1 MLVSLNWLKEY
12 VNVDQDVKTF
22 GDILTMT
29 GTKVETIQPVNPNV
43 QGILTGKI
51 TRIAKHPNA
60 DKLQICDVDFGD
72 QTLPIITSAKNVF
85 VGAVV
90 PVAVAGSVI
99 ADGSKMKPTSFRGIE
114 SPGMMCS
121 VEEMGLDTGLFSQEI
136 MNGIYILPED
146 TKLGQEIR
154 DLFWVNDQII
164 DVELTAN
171 RSDCQ
176 SIYGIAREAAA
187 ALDEPIEPITLY
199 QEAQEI
205 QDVLPIEN
213 FLKVSVESDLCPRY
227 TARMFKVNKIEPS
240 PIWMQRKLLNSGVRP
255 INNIVDV
262 TNYVMLEVGQPLHA
276 FDYQS
281 IGSQEIIVKQ
291 CDDQSV
297 TTLDGQERAIDAEM
311 LMITNGRKPIA
322 VAGIM
327 GGLNSEITDQT
338 EYVVL
343 ESACFDKTSVRK
355 TSRKTGLRTEAS
367 ARYEKGT
374 FPGLCEVAALR
385 AAYLFESIGACEVIP
400 GMIDI
405 YPHPEEA
412 HTITVDPQWISR
424 FLGIDISADDIVK
437 ILNRLFLEVQPAD
450 GQRLKVIIPEYRRDL
465 RIREDIAEEVARIYG
480 YDHIPN
486 TIMGGTTLVG
496 LKTDAQV
503 FKTKIEDLLIGSG
516 YFQTMTTSFTSLKTI
531 HDMQMDEVEAP
542 VVIMNPLGE
551 DSAVMRFTLAG
562 EQLSLIALN
571 HSRKNPSGR
580 FFEIASTY
588 HVNSDTSDL
597 PIETKHLVMTSY
609 NADDF
614 YSFKGVTERILAEVG
629 RTSVRFEAGGDHLFH
644 PGRKAIISID
654 GVSVGQMGE
663 IHPIVAKKFAL
674 PKHTLL
680 AEFDFNILTEMASD
694 RIIHFDDLPKYPSS
708 NRDLAVIVPEAL
720 PSSAVWE
727 IIEDHHADIMES
739 IDLFDVYRGEQ
750 IGEGK
755 KSLAFSMTF
764 RHAERTL
771 TDDDI
776 NPIVDAIVSDLETKL
791 HAQLRDE

>member
-22 GDILTMT
+22 GDILTMS

-51 TRIAKHPNA
+51 TKIVKHPNA
-60 DKLQICDVDFGD
+60 DKLQICDVNFGD

-90 PVAVAGSVI
+90 PVAVASSVI
-99 ADGSKMKPTSFRGIE
+99 ADGTKMQPTTFRGIE

-121 VEEMGLDTGLFSQEI
+121 VEEMGLDTSLFSQEI

-146 TKLGQEIR
+146 TELGQEVR

-199 QEAQEI
+199 QEAQDP
-205 QDVLPIEN
+205 QDLPPIED
-213 FLKVSVESDLCPRY
+213 FLKVSVESDLCARY
-227 TARMFKVNKIEPS
+227 TARMFKVKKIEPS

-297 TTLDGQERAIDAEM
+297 TTLDGQKRAIDAEM
-311 LMITNGRKPIA
+311 LMITNGEKPIA

-355 TSRKTGLRTEAS
+355 TSRKMGLRTEAS

-374 FPGLCEVAALR
+374 FPGLCETAALR
-385 AAYLFESIGACEVIP
+385 AAYLFKAIGACEVIP

-405 YPHPEEA
+405 YPQPEEVQA
-412 HTITVDPQWISR
+412 ITVEPQWISR

-437 ILNRLFLEVQPAD
+437 ILKRLFLDVQPAD
-450 GQRLKVIIPEYRRDL
+450 GQQLKVIVPEYRRDL

-496 LKTDAQV
+496 LKTGAQA
-503 FKTKIEDLLIGSG
+503 FKTKVEDLLIGSG

-531 HDMQMDEVEAP
+531 HDMQMDDVETP
-542 VVIMNPLGE
+542 VIIMNPLGE

-588 HVNSDTSDL
+588 HVNSDTNDL
-597 PIETKHLVMTSY
+597 PIETKHLVMASY
-609 NADDF
+609 HADDF
-614 YSFKGVTERILAEVG
+614 YSFKGVVERVLAEVG
-629 RTSVRFEAGGDHLFH
+629 RTPVRFEAGGDNLFH
-644 PGRKAIISID
+644 PGRKAIVSIA
-654 GVSVGQMGE
+654 GVSIGQMGE
-663 IHPIVAKKFAL
+663 IHPVVAKKFAL

-680 AEFDFNILTEMASD
+680 AEFDFNILTEMAAD
-694 RIIHFDDLPKYPSS
+694 RTVHFDDLPKYPSS
-708 NRDLAVIVPEAL
+708 NRDLAVIVSEAL

-727 IIEDHHADIMES
+727 IIEDHHTDIMES

-755 KSLAFSMTF
+755 KSLAFSITF

-776 NPIVDAIVSDLETKL
+776 NPIVDAIVSDLEAKL